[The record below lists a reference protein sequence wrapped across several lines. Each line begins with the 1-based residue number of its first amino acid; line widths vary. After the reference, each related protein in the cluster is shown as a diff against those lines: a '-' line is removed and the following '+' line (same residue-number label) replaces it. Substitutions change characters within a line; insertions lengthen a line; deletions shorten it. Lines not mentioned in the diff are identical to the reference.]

1 MNLQDVHKRVIRR
14 QDVKANWEAFPDFK
28 KATYRYIGTLAS
40 TDTSILPKLTESNIS
55 LGIIEAA
62 PGPQARLHDHEV
74 EEIFMPLDGLWE
86 FFWGP
91 NGEERTTLGPLDVI
105 SVPPGVLRGFN
116 NVGGTTGRLLVLNTN
131 ADAEGA
137 AFDEKEEL
145 SNITESNNTR
155 QIRK

>member
-1 MNLQDVHKRVIRR
+1 MNLKDVHKRVIRR
-14 QDVKANWEAFPDFK
+14 QDVKANWNAFPDFK
-28 KATYRYIGTLAS
+28 KATYRYIGTLAA
-40 TDTSILPKLTESNIS
+40 TETTIPPVLMESQIS
-55 LGIIEAA
+55 MGIIEAG

-116 NVGGTTGRLLVLNTN
+116 NVGGGTGRLLVLNTSAN
-131 ADAEGA
+131 AEGA
-137 AFDEKEEL
+137 AFDVKEEL
-145 SNITESNNTR
+145 SNVTETNYK
-155 QIRK
+155 QE